1 MWEQV
6 AKILNKELSVIS
18 SIETVSCVTQHQD
31 YTNLTKRVV
40 LEQVG
45 PRLRGMQ
52 GKPYRRR
59 AESCG
64 YVAPSVGTC
73 KATPSMCPQ
82 QTTFVTRGRPTEIGS
97 LSQTWAFIGRT
108 RADKG
113 CKNFAISDE
122 FFCDS
127 TKGHLL
133 AALTAFL
140 GLESPE
146 DHLECQ
152 TPLEFEKVFPGKWRK
167 DDDQV
172 RNKARLLL
180 YLGLLYMDLKTAI
193 MYIKILT

>member
-45 PRLRGMQ
+45 PRLRDMQ

-59 AESCG
+59 A
-64 YVAPSVGTC
+64 
-73 KATPSMCPQ
+73 AT
-82 QTTFVTRGRPTEIGS
+82 FLTRGRPTEIGS

-122 FFCDS
+122 FFCHS

-133 AALTAFL
+133 AALTTFL

-152 TPLEFEKVFPGKWRK
+152 TPLEFEKVFPGKWR
-167 DDDQV
+167 
-172 RNKARLLL
+172 NKARLLL

-193 MYIKILT
+193 TYIKILT